1 MRVLPAGWGDP
12 YAKVQKAPTAYL
24 RILGSAWPPASVV
37 NGESLPTGTT
47 VVNEWSFDID
57 LDAPLLP
64 GQINTDPKIKV
75 GEAKCTIPQPKGGHL
90 APWRSGAERTPEAG
104 QCELVLSLDGH
115 NGSTAFVLGR
125 FALNPISGRLSAP
138 TVTVTMKQDLARLQ
152 RDHTIP
158 TRQPGVGGWANSLQI
173 LAHAAASS
181 GFALAATGGFLT
193 GVDFCY
199 FPRRT
204 DQLVAMQQVVA
215 ANLAAMFLT
224 SDGTTLRVLDPN
236 YLRGTGTVLET
247 LQVMG
252 SFEDL
257 VWSQDPNATVDR
269 IEVTYV
275 PPRVTDGPIG
285 PEPPWDT
292 GAIWTAP
299 KGAGI
304 PAGGTYSFEFDPGSF
319 IAPAFSGVDSFP
331 IMVNQRWDGGGSE
344 SSLIG
349 TITELSSGNWSVS
362 IPNPTSTGKYLVLPW
377 DRPPH
382 MEDGELVVGLDR
394 GWDVPKGTPSYIP
407 GAQDQASESEG
418 ARTLAWGAAADDA
431 SNTLSFNLGRL
442 VQHDAYAAEI
452 FNRVVARVT
461 SPTFVVENA
470 RVVPNIGRELGDLYR
485 VREPGVGLDQR
496 ALVTGIH
503 MSGKAADE
511 SGQGAELNQSLS
523 LAMLPLVPGD

>member
-1 MRVLPAGWGDP
+1 MRVLPSGWGDP

-24 RILGSAWPPASVV
+24 RILGSAWPPASIV
-37 NGESLPTGTT
+37 NGESLPAGTT
-47 VVNEWSFDID
+47 VVNEWSYDID

-64 GQINTDPKIKV
+64 GQINTDPKIKI
-75 GEAKCTIPQPKGGHL
+75 GEASCTIPQPRGGYL
-90 APWRSGAERTPEAG
+90 APWRSAAERTPEAG

-115 NGSTAFVLGR
+115 SGSTAFVLGR
-125 FALNPISGRLSAP
+125 FALNPINGRLSSP

-158 TRQPGVGGWANSLQI
+158 ARQPGVGGWPNSLQI
-173 LAHAAASS
+173 LAYAASS
-181 GFALAATGGFLT
+181 SGFSLAATGGFPT

-236 YLRGTGTVLET
+236 YLRGTGAVLET
-247 LQVMG
+247 LQVMD

-257 VWSQDPNATVDR
+257 VWSQDPNATIDR
-269 IEVTYV
+269 IEVTYI
-275 PPRVTDGPIG
+275 PPRMTNGPIG
-285 PEPPWDT
+285 PAPWDT

-299 KGAGI
+299 KGVSV
-304 PAGGTYSFEFDPGSF
+304 PAGGSYSFEFDPGSYAQTATF
-319 IAPAFSGVDSFP
+319 GGAFQIVSNERS
-331 IMVNQRWDGGGSE
+331 DGAGN
-344 SSLIG
+344 LFVLDG
-349 TITELSSGNWSVS
+349 TITELSSGYWSVT
-362 IPNPTSTGKYLVLPW
+362 ILNPSGSPRYLVLPY
-377 DRPPH
+377 DRPPY
-382 MEDGELVVGLDR
+382 MDDGELVVGLDR
-394 GWDVPKGTPSYIP
+394 GWGVSKGTPSFIP
-407 GAQDQASESEG
+407 GSQDQASESEG
-418 ARTLAWGAAADDA
+418 ARTLAWGVAADDA